1 MWEDKGALMLRN
13 GFGASPWRSGTDF
26 NKLLWTKSLEYLPM
40 LVIRNITMKVCARLR
55 AWCCGAPVKKSGCRG
70 VVLISHSSLTQDG
83 SIWKANWG
91 EMLQADFYIDVGSGK
106 VAEIS
111 TRTGEQYQNVIIEG
125 IGNIRQAAKAIKGF
139 PTFVGGEPVRKPE
152 QQE

>member
-1 MWEDKGALMLRN
+1 
-13 GFGASPWRSGTDF
+13 
-26 NKLLWTKSLEYLPM
+26 
-40 LVIRNITMKVCARLR
+40 
-55 AWCCGAPVKKSGCRG
+55 
-70 VVLISHSSLTQDG
+70 
-83 SIWKANWG
+83 
-91 EMLQADFYIDVGSGK
+91 MLQADFYIDVGSGK